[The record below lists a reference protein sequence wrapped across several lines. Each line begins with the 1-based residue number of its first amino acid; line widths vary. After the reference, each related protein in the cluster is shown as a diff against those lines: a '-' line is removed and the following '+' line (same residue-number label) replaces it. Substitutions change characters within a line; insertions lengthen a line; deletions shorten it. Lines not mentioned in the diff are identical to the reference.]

1 MREALAKVWG
11 MDEGKSPFESFATGD
26 QKMKEKKQK
35 NGKTM
40 TGKPMTKVDVEPDMK
55 EKKN

>member
-11 MDEGKSPFESFATGD
+11 IDEGKSPFEND
-26 QKMKEKKQK
+26 DKKMKEKKQK

>member
-11 MDEGKSPFESFATGD
+11 MDEGKSPFEND
-26 QKMKEKKQK
+26 DKKMKEKKEK